1 MADNGGVE
9 SAEPAGAGTPHRPRE
24 VVILGST
31 GSIGTQALDIIRR
44 NPDRFRVVALAAGG
58 ADPEALARQAA
69 EFGVAA
75 VAVATPAAAPQVQ
88 AALRHHLD
96 MTRTD
101 GGARPPHAFPPGPGG
116 QGGSG
121 GRAVPPR
128 PGGSRGVA
136 SPGPALPVLLAGVD
150 AVCEVAA
157 WPADVVL
164 NGVTGAA
171 GLLATLS
178 ALDAG
183 RVLALANKESLII
196 GGPLV
201 TSRAKPGQIVPV
213 DSEHSTIAQ
222 CLRAGR
228 LAEVR
233 RLVLTASGGPFRGWS
248 RDRLETVTPRQ
259 ALAHPTWNMGP
270 LVTVNSAT
278 LVNKGL
284 EVIEA
289 HLLFG
294 FGLDRID
301 VVVHPQS
308 IVHSMVEFSDGAT
321 VLMASP
327 PDMRLPISLGLAWP
341 DRVADA
347 APGLDWSAAAAWTFE
362 PLDDAAFPAV
372 ALAREAAAAGG
383 TAPAVYNA
391 ANEACV
397 ADFLAGRISFGRIVD
412 TVARIVSEH
421 DVARAAVTTVS
432 DVLAVDDWARRRAR
446 ELNA

>member
-1 MADNGGVE
+1 VE
-9 SAEPAGAGTPHRPRE
+9 STAPRE

-44 NPDRFRVVALAAGG
+44 NPARFRVAALAAGG
-58 ADPEALARQAA
+58 GHPDLLARQAA

-75 VAVATPAAAPQVQ
+75 VAVASPGAVPGVRSALHDYFGRTGSAVPPAAA
-88 AALRHHLD
+88 
-96 MTRTD
+96 
-101 GGARPPHAFPPGPGG
+101 FPEI
-116 QGGSG
+116 
-121 GRAVPPR
+121 
-128 PGGSRGVA
+128 
-136 SPGPALPVLLAGVD
+136 LAGPD
-150 AVCEVAA
+150 AVCDVAG
-157 WPADVVL
+157 WPCDVVL

-171 GLLATLS
+171 GLRATLA

-222 CLRAGR
+222 CLRAGQ
-228 LAEVR
+228 ADEVR
-233 RLVLTASGGPFRGWS
+233 RLVLTASGGPFRGCS
-248 RDRLETVTPRQ
+248 AAQLAGVTPQQ

-270 LVTVNSAT
+270 LVTINSAT

-294 FGLDRID
+294 CPLDRID

-308 IVHSMVEFSDGAT
+308 IVHSMVEFCDGAT
-321 VLMASP
+321 IIQASP

-341 DRVADA
+341 QRVPEA
-347 APGLDWSAAAAWTFE
+347 APRLDWSAAATWTFE
-362 PLDDAAFPAV
+362 PLDDAVFPAV

-397 ADFLAGRISFGRIVD
+397 ADFLAGRIGFDRIVD

-421 DVARAAVTTVS
+421 DAARVPVTTVAE
-432 DVLAVDDWARRRAR
+432 VLAVDDWARRRSR

>member
-1 MADNGGVE
+1 VE
-9 SAEPAGAGTPHRPRE
+9 PTATGGTPEPRE
-24 VVILGST
+24 IVILGST

-44 NPDRFRVVALAAGG
+44 NTGRFRVVALAAGG
-58 ADPEALARQAA
+58 ANPEVVARQAA

-75 VAVATPAAAPQVQ
+75 VAVASPAAVPEVQ
-88 AALRHHLD
+88 AALRHFCD
-96 MTRTD
+96 RT
-101 GGARPPHAFPPGPGG
+101 GLG
-116 QGGSG
+116 
-121 GRAVPPR
+121 
-128 PGGSRGVA
+128 A
-136 SPGPALPVLLAGVD
+136 SPPEVLAGPD
-150 AVCEVAA
+150 AVCEVAG
-157 WPADVVL
+157 WPCDVVL

-171 GLLATLS
+171 GLRATLA

-183 RVLALANKESLII
+183 RVLALANKESLIV
-196 GGPLV
+196 GGQLV

-228 LAEVR
+228 ESEVL

-248 RDRLETVTPRQ
+248 RDRLQNVTPQQ

-270 LVTVNSAT
+270 LVTINSAT

-321 VLMASP
+321 IIQASP

-341 DRVADA
+341 DRVAGA
-347 APGLDWSAAAAWTFE
+347 APGLDWTTAASWTFE

-397 ADFLAGRISFGRIVD
+397 ADFLTGQISFPRIVD

-421 DVARAAVTTVS
+421 DVSRTAVNTVA
-432 DVLAVDDWARRRAR
+432 DVLAVDGWARRRAR
-446 ELNA
+446 ELTS

>member
-1 MADNGGVE
+1 ME
-9 SAEPAGAGTPHRPRE
+9 SQVPAVPGSGRPREPRE

-31 GSIGTQALDIIRR
+31 GSIGTQALDIVRR
-44 NPDRFRVVALAAGG
+44 NPGRFRVVALAAGG
-58 ADPEALARQAA
+58 GQPGLLASQAA

-75 VAVATPAAAPQVQ
+75 VAVASPAAAPEVQ
-88 AALRHHLD
+88 DALRHFLS
-96 MTRTD
+96 RTEPATSPANLSAP
-101 GGARPPHAFPPGPGG
+101 GRPAGSPATSPANPSAPGCPA
-116 QGGSG
+116 GSQ
-121 GRAVPPR
+121 AT
-128 PGGSRGVA
+128 
-136 SPGPALPVLLAGVD
+136 SPANPQVLCGPD
-150 AVCEVAA
+150 AVSELAA
-157 WPADVVL
+157 WPCDVVL

-171 GLLATLS
+171 GLRATLA

-228 LAEVR
+228 DSEVR

-248 RDRLETVTPRQ
+248 RDRLADVTPSQ

-270 LVTVNSAT
+270 LVTINSAT

-294 FGLDRID
+294 FSLDRID

-308 IVHSMVEFSDGAT
+308 IVHSMVEFCDGAT
-321 VLMASP
+321 IIQASP

-341 DRVADA
+341 ERVPEA
-347 APGLDWSAAAAWTFE
+347 APGLDWSTAATWTFE

-372 ALAREAAAAGG
+372 ALAREAATAGG

-397 ADFLAGRISFGRIVD
+397 ADFQGGRISFPRIVD

-421 DVARAAVTTVS
+421 DAARTAVTTVA

-446 ELNA
+446 ELNS